1 MFSTLFLIA
10 GIYLTANLKRKKRM
24 NKFNLP
30 DGLLRLVFLLMV
42 HSYLIVIINQQNADP
57 FLQKQFFHCFKWN
70 TNQLL
75 LLNIFSF
82 LFLQTFLLINL
93 ISFCFDPWI
102 FSYLLAN
109 LNPSDWLFLVF
120 FRFFECLFPKQA
132 GPCAARIEN
141 ENVRNNVCRN
151 IFWCAQWM
159 SQILIKYFLGN

>member
-1 MFSTLFLIA
+1 MFSTLFLMA

-24 NKFNLP
+24 NKFNLL
-30 DGLLRLVFLLMV
+30 DGLLRLVSLLMV

-57 FLQKQFFHCFKWN
+57 FLKPHVLQRQFFHCFTWN

-102 FSYLLAN
+102 FPYLLAN
-109 LNPSDWLFLVF
+109 LNPSHWLFLVF
-120 FRFFECLFPKQA
+120 FRFFECLFP
-132 GPCAARIEN
+132 
-141 ENVRNNVCRN
+141 
-151 IFWCAQWM
+151 
-159 SQILIKYFLGN
+159 

>member
-1 MFSTLFLIA
+1 MFSTLFLMA

-24 NKFNLP
+24 NKFNLL
-30 DGLLRLVFLLMV
+30 DGLLRLVSLLMV

-57 FLQKQFFHCFKWN
+57 FLKPHVLQKQFFHCFTWN

-102 FSYLLAN
+102 FPYLLAN

-120 FRFFECLFPKQA
+120 FRFFECLFP
-132 GPCAARIEN
+132 
-141 ENVRNNVCRN
+141 
-151 IFWCAQWM
+151 
-159 SQILIKYFLGN
+159 

>member
-24 NKFNLP
+24 NKFNLL
-30 DGLLRLVFLLMV
+30 DGLLRLVSLLMV
-42 HSYLIVIINQQNADP
+42 HSYLLVIINQQNADP
-57 FLQKQFFHCFKWN
+57 FLKPHVLQQQFFHCFTWN

-82 LFLQTFLLINL
+82 LFLQPFLLINL

-102 FSYLLAN
+102 FPYLLAN

-120 FRFFECLFPKQA
+120 LRLFECLF
-132 GPCAARIEN
+132 
-141 ENVRNNVCRN
+141 
-151 IFWCAQWM
+151 
-159 SQILIKYFLGN
+159 L